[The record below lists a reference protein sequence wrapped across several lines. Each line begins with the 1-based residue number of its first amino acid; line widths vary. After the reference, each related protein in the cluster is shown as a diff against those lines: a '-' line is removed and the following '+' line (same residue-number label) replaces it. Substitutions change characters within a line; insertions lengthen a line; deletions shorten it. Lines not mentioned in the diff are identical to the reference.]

1 MRAVRVLLCGF
12 MALFSVMTKTNQT
25 PFYYD
30 QPALAGIAHKLL
42 DMARQYGATDASS
55 EVSEHAG
62 LSVSVRMGSLETIE
76 QTRDRSAAVSVYKGH
91 RRGHATTSDLSD
103 HALAAAV
110 KRALDIASHTA
121 EDPFSGLPEKRYQ
134 PTEQRSLDLFHPW
147 SVRPEQAADMALAAE
162 AAARAVS
169 PLIKNSEGAGVSASH
184 GQFFSANTAGF
195 SGGYPYSRH
204 WLSVAPIAQRGDAMQ
219 RDDWYS
225 TSRRPTELASP
236 QDVGRYA
243 ARRALSRL
251 GARKIPTGQWPVI
264 FEAPLAVGLIGSLVH
279 ALSGSALYRRASFL
293 LDAKGQKI
301 FPDHIEIDEDP
312 FIPGAAG
319 SAPFDD
325 EGLAVCPRKLVSD
338 GVVQGYFL
346 SMYTAR
352 KLSMEPTG
360 HAGGA
365 HNLRLSSR
373 RTKPKDDLAAL
384 IKTMGKGLLVT
395 EVMGQGVNGLT
406 GDYSRGAF
414 GYWVDNG
421 QIVHPVE
428 EITIAGNLKDMY
440 AGMVAVGS
448 DEITR
453 GTKTTG
459 SILLDRMT
467 IAGS

>member
-1 MRAVRVLLCGF
+1 
-12 MALFSVMTKTNQT
+12 MTKTKQT

-30 QPALAGIAHKLL
+30 QPGLAEIAHKLL
-42 DMARQYGATDASS
+42 AMAQAHGATDASS

-76 QTRDRSAAVSVYKGH
+76 QTRDRSAGVSVYKGL

-103 HALAAAV
+103 QALQAAV
-110 KRALDIASHTA
+110 RRALDIASHTA
-121 EDPFSGLPEKRYQ
+121 EDPFAGLPEAKYQ
-134 PTEQRSLDLFHPW
+134 PKSKPNLDLFHPW
-147 SVRPEQAADMALAAE
+147 SIRADQASDLALRAE

-169 PLIKNSEGAGVSASH
+169 PLIQNSEGASVSVSH
-184 GQFFSANTAGF
+184 GQFFNANTRGF
-195 SGGYPYSRH
+195 AGGYPYSRH
-204 WLSVAPIAQRGDAMQ
+204 WLSVAPIAQRGQAMQ
-219 RDDWYS
+219 RDDWYT
-225 TSRRPTELASP
+225 TSRKPSELASP
-236 QDVGRYA
+236 EAVGQYA

-251 GARKIPTGQWPVI
+251 GAKKIPTGQWPVI
-264 FEAPLAVGLIGSLVH
+264 FEAPLAVGLLGSLVH

-293 LDAKGQKI
+293 LDAKGQAI
-301 FPDHIEIDEDP
+301 FPEHIDIHEDP

-325 EGLAVCPRKLVSD
+325 EGIAVQARQLVQA

-352 KLSMEPTG
+352 KLQMEPTG

-365 HNLRLSSR
+365 HNLRLTSR
-373 RTKPKDDLAAL
+373 KTRPTDTLDRL
-384 IKTMGKGLLVT
+384 IKTMHKGLLVT

-414 GYWVDNG
+414 GYWVENG
-421 QIVHPVE
+421 EVVHPVE

-440 AGMVAVGS
+440 AGLVAVGS
-448 DEITR
+448 DEMTR

>member
-1 MRAVRVLLCGF
+1 
-12 MALFSVMTKTNQT
+12 MTKTNQT

-42 DMARQYGATDASS
+42 DMAKAFGATDASS

-103 HALAAAV
+103 QALAAAV

-121 EDPFSGLPEKRYQ
+121 EDAFSGLPEKRYQ
-134 PTEQRSLDLFHPW
+134 PKQQTALDLFHPW
-147 SVRPEQAADMALAAE
+147 AVRADQAADLALAAE
-162 AAARAVS
+162 AAARSVS

-184 GQFFSANTAGF
+184 GQFFSANSAGF

-204 WLSVAPIAQRGDAMQ
+204 WISVAPIAQRGAAMQ
-219 RDDWYS
+219 RDDWYT
-225 TSRRPTELASP
+225 TSRKPSELASP
-236 QDVGRYA
+236 QAIGRYA
-243 ARRALSRL
+243 AQRALSRL
-251 GARKIPTGQWPVI
+251 GAKKIPTGQWPVI
-264 FEAPLAVGLIGSLVH
+264 FEAPLAVGLMGSLVH

-293 LDAKGQKI
+293 LDAKGQRI
-301 FPDHIEIDEDP
+301 FPDHIDIHEDP

-325 EGLAVCPRKLVSD
+325 EGVAVQSRQLVEA

-352 KLSMEPTG
+352 KLSLEPTG

-365 HNLRLSSR
+365 HNLRLTSR
-373 RTKPKDDLAAL
+373 QTRPQDDLAGL
-384 IKTMGKGLLVT
+384 LKTMGKGLLVT

-414 GYWVDNG
+414 GYWVENG

-440 AGMVAVGS
+440 AGIVAVGS